1 MNIMSKNI
9 ILQEESEN
17 EDKRSWR
24 TAQSFRFEAILEMTL
39 EEGPEKDFKLNIA
52 NNEAKSAYLL
62 SWTN

>member
-17 EDKRSWR
+17 EDKRSWT
-24 TAQSFRFEAILEMTL
+24 TAQSFRFEATLEMTL

-52 NNEAKSAYLL
+52 NNETKSAYLL